1 MADNTEDLRRLFLQS
16 IPLMDVRAPVEFHKG
31 AFSQAVNRP
40 LMNDAERQ
48 QVGTCYKQS
57 GQQAA
62 IDLGNRLVCGELKDQ
77 RIAQW
82 IDFTRQHP
90 DGYLYCF
97 RGGLRSQIV
106 QQWLADAGVHYP
118 RVVGGYKAMRRFLI
132 DTLESAVQASPL
144 HVVAGLT
151 GTGKTE
157 VIHALDNSLDLEG
170 HAHHRGSSF
179 GRHATAQ
186 PGQIDFENA
195 LAIEALRVRATGAG
209 RLVLEDE
216 SRMVGSCTVPLELF
230 NAMQAAP
237 LVWLEDSFDNR
248 VGRILGDYVTDMH
261 AQFAALSP
269 QHPEQA
275 FSAFA
280 EHLTGGLLRIR
291 KRLGGER
298 FQQLEAIMQQALLE
312 QQQTGDV
319 QAHRG
324 WIEGLLTHY
333 YDPMYAYQR
342 VGKEQRVVFSG
353 DQAAVI
359 EYLREHAGDQ
369 GIDNQYKA

>member
-1 MADNTEDLRRLFLQS
+1 MRDNTEDYRQLFLRA

-31 AFSQAVNRP
+31 AFPGTINRP
-40 LMNDAERQ
+40 LMDDAERQ
-48 QVGTCYKQS
+48 QVGTCYKQA

-62 IDLGNRLVCGELKDQ
+62 IELGNRLVCGDLKEK
-77 RIAQW
+77 RIAEWVAFAQ
-82 IDFTRQHP
+82 QHP
-90 DGYLYCF
+90 EGYLYCF

-106 QQWLADAGVHYP
+106 QQWLAEAGVQYP

-132 DTLESAVQASPL
+132 DSLDGAVRDCPL

-195 LAIEALRVRATGAG
+195 LAIEALRARAAG
-209 RLVLEDE
+209 CGQLVLEDE
-216 SRMVGSCTVPLELF
+216 SRMVGSCTVPLELYQ
-230 NAMQAAP
+230 AMQSAP
-237 LVWLEDSFDNR
+237 LIWLEDSFDNR
-248 VGRILGDYVTDMH
+248 VGRILGDYVIDMH
-261 AQFAALSP
+261 AQFADLCP
-269 QHPEQA
+269 EQPEQA
-275 FSAFA
+275 FSDFA
-280 EHLTGGLLRIR
+280 EHLTNGLLRIR

-298 FQQLEAIMQQALLE
+298 FQNFQAIMQEALDV
-312 QQQTGDV
+312 QQRTGDV
-319 QAHRG
+319 RAHRE

-342 VGKEQRVVFSG
+342 AGKEERVVFSG
-353 DQAAVI
+353 DQQSVI
-359 EYLREHAGDQ
+359 EYLRQFAL
-369 GIDNQYKA
+369 